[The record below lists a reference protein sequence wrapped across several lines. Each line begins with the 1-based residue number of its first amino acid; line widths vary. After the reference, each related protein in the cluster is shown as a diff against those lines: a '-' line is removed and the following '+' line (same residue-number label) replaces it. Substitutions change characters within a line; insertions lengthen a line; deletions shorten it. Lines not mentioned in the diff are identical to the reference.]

1 MFLRQL
7 SSSGSSFL
15 PRSHPVLCRVGFRS
29 SCGTSSHLLQ
39 FPTPYP
45 WSVQG
50 VPPWPPHLPAAYQV
64 FSGSLFH
71 PRNINLGN
79 LTGSRCSFYTSATLM
94 MERPDRDRE
103 PPHKRRKSEEEKRSM
118 EGWQGHRGGSV
129 GSTAGKNG
137 GSKREQQ
144 RADSSTDRGSRP
156 NHYFKDGS
164 RDRGSN
170 ESERGVSKEN
180 SRGNDVGW
188 TRTRDKHRNWK
199 DSADQDE
206 TLNRGTRMHQRGWH
220 KDPQPA
226 RTQTSQ
232 SEPEQGKGPQHK
244 HNPWF
249 RGRGGCERERGGRET
264 QVKDRCSDGG
274 PWAELLTQPFN
285 KSLPQSSWQEAGAN
299 RQPLP
304 PGTCPP
310 AGQQESMKRKLALLG
325 RILFSWIRF
334 RINHV
339 GLHL

>member
-29 SCGTSSHLLQ
+29 SSDTSSHLLQ

-45 WSVQG
+45 WSSVQG
-50 VPPWPPHLPAAYQV
+50 VPPWPPCLPAAHRV

-71 PRNINLGN
+71 PWNINLGN

-103 PPHKRRKSEEEKRSM
+103 PPHKRRKSVEEKRSM

-137 GSKREQQ
+137 GCKREQQ
-144 RADSSTDRGSRP
+144 HVDSSTDRRSQP

-170 ESERGVSKEN
+170 ESGRGVSKEN

-188 TRTRDKHRNWK
+188 TRTRDKHRNWR
-199 DSADQDE
+199 DGAGQDKSS
-206 TLNRGTRMHQRGWH
+206 NRGTSMHQRGWH
-220 KDPQPA
+220 KDSQPA

-232 SEPEQGKGPQHK
+232 SEPDKVPQHK

-249 RGRGGCERERGGRET
+249 RGRGGFERDKGGQET
-264 QVKDRCSDGG
+264 QVKDRCRDGG
-274 PWAELLTQPFN
+274 QWAGLLTQPLS
-285 KSLPQSSWQEAGAN
+285 KSLPPSTWQEAGAN

-310 AGQQESMKRKLALLG
+310 VGQQEHAQPMKRKLALLR
-325 RILFSWIRF
+325 RIL
-334 RINHV
+334 
-339 GLHL
+339 L